1 MELSWTKYS
10 ILSSTDQNSIFQITK
25 RELYIPVVTLKTES
39 NNKLSRL
46 LSEGFERT
54 VVWNKYNSKIE
65 EINIPANNNNF
76 KRTTLDT
83 SFQGISRLFAAA
95 YKTDD
100 MQRNNDQA
108 LSRKRYY
115 LPKVEIKDYNVLIDG
130 ENFYDQNV
138 SSSIVR
144 YKELL
149 KMTTERPEDYSTG
162 LPH

>member
-25 RELYIPVVTLKTES
+25 RELYIPVVTLNTES

>member
-1 MELSWTKYS
+1 MELNWTKYS
-10 ILSSTDQNSIFQITK
+10 VLSSTDQNSIFQITK
-25 RELYIPVVTLKTES
+25 RELYIPVVTLNTES

-54 VVWNKYNSKIE
+54 VVWNKYKSKIE

-83 SFQGISRLFAAA
+83 SFQVISRLFAAA

-130 ENFYDQNV
+130 GNFYDQNV

-149 KMTTERPEDYSTG
+149 KMTTERSEDYSTG

>member
-1 MELSWTKYS
+1 MELNWTKYS
-10 ILSSTDQNSIFQITK
+10 VLSSTDQNSIFQITK
-25 RELYIPVVTLKTES
+25 RELYIPVVTLNTKS

-54 VVWNKYNSKIE
+54 VVWNKYKSKTE

-76 KRTTLDT
+76 KRTALDT
-83 SFQGISRLFAAA
+83 SFQVISRLFAAA
-95 YKTDD
+95 YKTGD

-130 ENFYDQNV
+130 GNFYDQNV